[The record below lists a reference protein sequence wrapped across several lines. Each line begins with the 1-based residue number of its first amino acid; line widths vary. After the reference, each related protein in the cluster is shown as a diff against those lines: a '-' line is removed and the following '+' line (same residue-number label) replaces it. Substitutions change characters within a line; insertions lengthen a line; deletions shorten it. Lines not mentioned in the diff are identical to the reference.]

1 MTDGRKPVSRD
12 DRTNRRCLDAA
23 TITAVLMIASFAAG
37 TAAAE
42 DRFGLGSDPN
52 AVVIEYLERIGGIE
66 SEDPGPSVQ
75 VFANGRI
82 LVHIPDFMNG
92 AGNYETQLNS
102 SQLHALVRRLVN
114 GNLVEF
120 DGRLARDNRRR
131 AIEQSPVLS
140 ATTDGST
147 IEIALHLDRY
157 TARGPGALERRGVSK
172 RISWY
177 GLRHDAAHYPEVP
190 QLHDLALSQQ
200 LLEALIKRS
209 DLRPVAAD

>member
-1 MTDGRKPVSRD
+1 MSRD
-12 DRTNRRCLDAA
+12 ERTNRRCLRAA
-23 TITAVLMIASFAAG
+23 TITAVAMFVSFAAG
-37 TAAAE
+37 TATAQ
-42 DRFGLGSDPN
+42 DRFGLSSDPD

-75 VFANGRI
+75 VFANGRV

-92 AGNYETQLNS
+92 AGDYDTQLNS
-102 SQLHALVRRLVN
+102 GQLHALVRRLVSS
-114 GNLVEF
+114 NLVEF
-120 DGRLARDNRRR
+120 DDRVARENRQR

-157 TARGPGALERRGVSK
+157 TPRGPGALERRGVSK

-190 QLHDLALSQQ
+190 EIHNLALSRQ
-200 LLEALIKRS
+200 LLEALMKRS